1 MKYAEINIIKKFCI
15 DVQNMKGVSCSA
27 WVIMMMPESETPEA
41 KKRSQFGRRSTIVSS
56 RAKRGEIM
64 ADLPSL
70 QPRIPFHFL
79 RLLINF
85 MKPNLLTVMPPCRLY
100 FWSWSDLC
108 LARSM
113 MCVYISS
120 YACFDEVAWS
130 HMNAII
136 MSNCFVNEAQAR
148 KSFSISV
155 SGQCGIVVCTE
166 DKSEILS
173 QPSNGLFCG
182 RDLLC
187 AHHVL
192 QVVET

>member
-1 MKYAEINIIKKFCI
+1 MKYAEMNII
-15 DVQNMKGVSCSA
+15 VWNMKG
-27 WVIMMMPESETPEA
+27 VIMMMPESETPEA

-70 QPRIPFHFL
+70 QPWIPFHFL

-85 MKPNLLTVMPPCRLY
+85 MKPNLLTVMPPCRFY

-120 YACFDEVAWS
+120 YAYFDEVAWS
-130 HMNAII
+130 RMNAII